1 MAGRSSTMIVT
12 NTPAKDLVNTNF
24 AYVSPADF
32 RNFLVPG
39 SRLAFALIADSFV
52 LSVAY
57 PFAAA

>member
-1 MAGRSSTMIVT
+1 MAGRSSTMFVT